1 MFSNKSKN
9 EGLDCDEHGGER
21 NLRDA
26 QEINRRKEGKEGRER
41 EREEDRREVDSASHL
56 RSDWLCREGES
67 QRLRLCSFCWLK
79 RGSSE
84 S

>member
-41 EREEDRREVDSASHL
+41 ERERKIEER
-56 RSDWLCREGES
+56 
-67 QRLRLCSFCWLK
+67 
-79 RGSSE
+79 
-84 S
+84 

>member
-1 MFSNKSKN
+1 MFSNRSKN

-41 EREEDRREVDSASHL
+41 ERERKIEER
-56 RSDWLCREGES
+56 
-67 QRLRLCSFCWLK
+67 
-79 RGSSE
+79 
-84 S
+84 